1 VREQI
6 ATIVR
11 RALIF
16 FRSRRQFFAMLRD
29 PKALPPSQERQYRDQ
44 RNELSRLISGVL
56 DEGVKRGA
64 VKAGIDTRIA
74 AESLLGMMRGI
85 NRYGRDYATADRAVD
100 IVISIFLDG
109 YAAR

>member
-1 VREQI
+1 
-6 ATIVR
+6 
-11 RALIF
+11 
-16 FRSRRQFFAMLRD
+16 M
-29 PKALPPSQERQYRDQ
+29 PPSQERQYRDQ

-56 DEGVKRGA
+56 DEGVKHGA
-64 VKAGIDTRIA
+64 VRPGIDTRIA

-100 IVISIFLDG
+100 IVVSIFLDG